1 MPPSEPSSWSTT
13 ASSVAPSA
21 AAQMRT
27 DMLANQRLL
36 LLAQKNAAD
45 FKRRLAEATAKL
57 EKQQAPKQSKV
68 TKKSK
73 RRTGV
78 KRKSPPA
85 AEPKE
90 AALAEPSESPT
101 PPKKSKRAGPFKDVM
116 AAATAQNT
124 SDWSDDE
131 APAPDSEDQQSVG
144 GADDQKAYKGLNS
157 ILCAYKDPEDKEVNP
172 RDASTEI
179 TFEMCAELCQEEI
192 ADTLQW
198 STSEIAARHHMIIS
212 ALKLVYK
219 DKNPTWFE
227 QGFLQ
232 SGKGA
237 QKYWVKVLK
246 RREVLWRAAHDKQK
260 LLRAQSKA
268 KTGATKT
275 LKQKLR
281 EKIKQK
287 KMERTGTQPKPSRTA
302 KPAVVVISDS
312 SNSSDEEA
320 EASAAKAEPESA
332 PAPDAY
338 TPVEIKTFA
347 NMAKAIR
354 NADDS
359 NGLSSAVADFI
370 DSEFSDNM

>member
-172 RDASTEI
+172 
-179 TFEMCAELCQEEI
+179 
-192 ADTLQW
+192 
-198 STSEIAARHHMIIS
+198 
-212 ALKLVYK
+212 
-219 DKNPTWFE
+219 
-227 QGFLQ
+227 
-232 SGKGA
+232 
-237 QKYWVKVLK
+237 
-246 RREVLWRAAHDKQK
+246 
-260 LLRAQSKA
+260 
-268 KTGATKT
+268 
-275 LKQKLR
+275 
-281 EKIKQK
+281 
-287 KMERTGTQPKPSRTA
+287 
-302 KPAVVVISDS
+302 
-312 SNSSDEEA
+312 
-320 EASAAKAEPESA
+320 
-332 PAPDAY
+332 
-338 TPVEIKTFA
+338 
-347 NMAKAIR
+347 
-354 NADDS
+354 
-359 NGLSSAVADFI
+359 
-370 DSEFSDNM
+370 